1 LSPISERLQAAELY
15 INFVFCILNEE
26 NYLST
31 TLNSMEQQMMKSTS
45 KFLKSALLMTSFGF
59 IASNAFCGG
68 TITGT
73 VDASIPKYKTD
84 AVVYLVGV
92 KGPVVPHNAGVDQK
106 SLVFVPHVTAV
117 PVGSTVDFKNN
128 DKVNHNIF
136 SGSAAKKFNLGTYN
150 PGMSKPVTFDKPGA
164 INLLCNVHSEMSGWV
179 VVTENQYAAVS
190 EHDGKFTIN
199 NVPAG
204 TYKITAWSEK
214 LKAQEGTVTVVDG
227 KTANVTVKLAK

>member
-1 LSPISERLQAAELY
+1 M
-15 INFVFCILNEE
+15 VTCK
-26 NYLST
+26 T
-31 TLNSMEQQMMKSTS
+31 
-45 KFLKSALLMTSFGF
+45 KFLKTALLMTSFGF

-73 VDASIPKYKTD
+73 VDASIPKYKGD
-84 AVVYLVGV
+84 AVVYLLGV
-92 KGPVVPHNAGVDQK
+92 KGPVTPQHASVDQK

-117 PVGSTVDFKNN
+117 PVGSTVDFRNN

-136 SGSAAKKFNLGTYN
+136 SASAAKKFNLGTYN

-164 INLLCNVHSEMSGWV
+164 INLLCNVHSEMSAWV

-214 LKAQEGTVTVVDG
+214 LKAQETSVTVADG
-227 KTANVTVKLAK
+227 KTATVAIKLAK

>member
-1 LSPISERLQAAELY
+1 
-15 INFVFCILNEE
+15 
-26 NYLST
+26 
-31 TLNSMEQQMMKSTS
+31 MEQKTMNSTS
-45 KFLKSALLMTSFGF
+45 KFLKTALLVTGFGF
-59 IASNAFCGG
+59 MASNAFCGG

-73 VDASIPKYKTD
+73 VDASNPKYKGD

-92 KGPVVPHNAGVDQK
+92 KGPVVTKQASVDQK

-136 SGSAAKKFNLGTYN
+136 SASAAKKFNLGTYN
-150 PGMSKPVTFDKPGA
+150 PGMSKPVTFDKTG
-164 INLLCNVHSEMSGWV
+164 
-179 VVTENQYAAVS
+179 
-190 EHDGKFTIN
+190 DGKFTIS

-214 LKAQEGTVTVVDG
+214 LKAQEGSVTVADG
-227 KTANVTVKLAK
+227 KTANVVVKLAK